1 MMLKKMSVLTAVL
14 AVVGMSAVPV
24 SAASMDQSAQTV
36 SAEKKISM
44 SDAKKIVRNYLKSK
58 KAYKKFR
65 VGQVDKKDN
74 QWKVKINSSNGIPVL
89 MAHVDDKTGEIT
101 FKR

>member
-1 MMLKKMSVLTAVL
+1 MMLKKMSVITAVI
-14 AVVGMSAVPV
+14 AVVGMSSVPV
-24 SAASMDQSAQTV
+24 LAASMDQPAQTV

-44 SDAKKIVRNYLKSK
+44 SDAKKLVRKYLKSK
-58 KAYKKFR
+58 KAYRKLR

-89 MAHVDDKTGEIT
+89 TAHVDDKTGEIT